1 MHKEHFFFSILL
13 INSSKH
19 ILFGSVAG
27 GKKAWKLI
35 KFLNQDIVHFGNGLN
50 HSTDV
55 SEENNKYS
63 SAGGH

>member
-1 MHKEHFFFSILL
+1 MLL

-27 GKKAWKLI
+27 GKKAWKFI
-35 KFLNQDIVHFGNGLN
+35 KFLNRDIVHFGNGLN
-50 HSTDV
+50 HRTDV
-55 SEENNKYS
+55 SEKNNKYS